1 MTKRFLTATV
11 LAVVVG
17 AVPAAAQTVATA
29 TVLPVIGWNVVPG
42 ALYRTANGYAVSV
55 GCKLMTRDAVWGTRN
70 SKVLM
75 QLKLRFPDGAGN
87 MVEVYGSRGGPANP
101 IDGGG
106 AQFCDLRKGI
116 DSVVFPNVTF
126 RDSEL
131 AEYPATPE
139 FVSNLRV
146 VVRYYRASRYSPHTG
161 LDQLNGQFHRFGGD
175 GFIDNVNDNTVSPAA
190 TAEEVYDLDW

>member
-1 MTKRFLTATV
+1 MTKRFLTVTV
-11 LAVVVG
+11 LAGVVG
-17 AVPAAAQTVATA
+17 AVPASAQTVATA

-75 QLKLRFPDGAGN
+75 QLKLRFLDDQGN
-87 MVEVYGSRGGPANP
+87 RVQVYGSRRGP

-116 DSVVFPNVTF
+116 DSVVFPNITF
-126 RDSEL
+126 RDAEH

-139 FVSNLRV
+139 FVNSLRV

-161 LDQLNGQFHRFGGD
+161 LDQLNGEFHRFGGD

-190 TAEEVYDLDW
+190 TAEEVHDRDW